1 VETVYEVGF
10 NTSPCTIE
18 DLLVSKPHVAT
29 GVDVEVT
36 REGEGV
42 PEEGL
47 MEGGGALDDVS
58 LGVKELLGF
67 G

>member
-1 VETVYEVGF
+1 VYEVGF

-18 DLLVSKPHVAT
+18 DLLISGPHVAR
-29 GVDVEVT
+29 GVDVEVA

-58 LGVKELLGF
+58 LGVKELLSF